1 MPTIDATPGSP
12 LANAYVTVADA
23 TLYLM
28 QRLDTDVW
36 SEASAEDQAAALI
49 WATELLDTQ
58 VAWYGRPTFP
68 DQALALPQ
76 VGLVDRWGR
85 ALDTTVVPL
94 QVQQATACYAVT
106 LLRAVAPEAI
116 AAAGTA
122 DLVIKSKKIGD
133 TTITYQDVAGGVA
146 ARAPV
151 SPFALTVEVRT
162 LLQAYGVV
170 PGGGY
175 ALLIRA

>member
-1 MPTIDATPGSP
+1 MPLDATPGAP
-12 LANAYVTVADA
+12 TANAYVTVADA

-28 QRLDTDVW
+28 QRLETEVW
-36 SEASAEDQAAALI
+36 SEASMADQAAALI

-58 VAWYGRPTFP
+58 VRWYGTPTFP

-76 VGLVDRWGR
+76 TGLVDRWER
-85 ALDTTVVPL
+85 PLDATVVPR

-106 LLRAVAPEAI
+106 LLRATAPDAL
-116 AAAGTA
+116 AAAGTG

-133 TTITYQDVAGGVA
+133 TTITYQDVSGGVA

-151 SPFALTVEVRT
+151 SPFAFTTEVRT
-162 LLQAYGVV
+162 LLQPYGVV

-175 ALLIRA
+175 ALLVRG